1 MRLVRRV
8 ACPRRHWAVDPGGD
22 LGEDRVDLRVR
33 PGRGV
38 LTASGV
44 GQPFSVPN
52 WARIST
58 VSMRVG
64 YARVRPDPRD
74 AQSQRDALA
83 GHTEQPFFDI
93 GRTSIGSP
101 SDGL

>member
-1 MRLVRRV
+1 
-8 ACPRRHWAVDPGGD
+8 
-22 LGEDRVDLRVR
+22 
-33 PGRGV
+33 
-38 LTASGV
+38 
-44 GQPFSVPN
+44 
-52 WARIST
+52 
-58 VSMRVG
+58 MRVG

-93 GRTSIGSP
+93 GRTSIGTP